1 MQMKPAS
8 KYNHTKQKSS
18 LILQNNGK
26 DNTSLNYKTDVC
38 YSPILNF
45 NSQSID
51 ENSD

>member
-1 MQMKPAS
+1 MQPNLK
-8 KYNHTKQKSS
+8 NNDTKQKFP
-18 LILQNNGK
+18 LVLKNNGM
-26 DNTSLNYKTDVC
+26 DNTSLNYKTDAC